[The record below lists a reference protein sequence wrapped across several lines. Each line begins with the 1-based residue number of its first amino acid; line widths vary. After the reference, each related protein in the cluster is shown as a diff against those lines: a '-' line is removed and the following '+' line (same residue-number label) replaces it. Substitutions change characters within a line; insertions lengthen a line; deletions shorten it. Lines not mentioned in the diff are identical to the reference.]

1 MSHGV
6 QPAQSVSTTKDMKER
21 TREGRNVKALSETAS
36 FCFLCSFRV
45 YLQVGNAFLREQLV
59 SVFPKCLKLQAEEE
73 KERKERVCVCVFG
86 AEGRA
91 GGFGEVG
98 GTRSKEAGAIYAR
111 Q

>member
-1 MSHGV
+1 MSE
-6 QPAQSVSTTKDMKER
+6 AAKR
-21 TREGRNVKALSETAS
+21 
-36 FCFLCSFRV
+36 
-45 YLQVGNAFLREQLV
+45 
-59 SVFPKCLKLQAEEE
+59 
-73 KERKERVCVCVFG
+73 RKKRRGKRPCVCVFG